1 MSYFRPFLEELEA
14 YVPGEQP
21 PDYAGLI
28 KLNANE
34 NAYPP
39 SLRVEDCFRRGY
51 VDDLRFYPDA
61 ASRQLRR
68 TLATKFD
75 VATDNIIV
83 GNGGDEILRLIV
95 QATVEKGDRVT
106 YPVPSYVLYR
116 TLAQI
121 AQGEC
126 VEVELDEDFQIPPGF
141 EEKIGRITFLCS
153 PNNPTGN
160 CFREKDVVRV
170 IEAAQGKSIV
180 VIDEAY
186 VDFSDQ
192 NLIPLTKHF
201 DNVLVLR
208 SFSKSYSLAGIR
220 LGIGIGHYEIISN
233 LFKLKDSYNVD
244 ELTQRLA
251 LAALLDGEYMRNT
264 VERIRQNR
272 ATLSQALSELGF
284 QVYPS
289 DANFVLAEHPSI
301 SAREIQR
308 ALKGRN
314 ILVRYFAEKRIEN
327 HLRISV
333 GREDE
338 ILTLIENLREILS
351 R

>member
-21 PDYAGLI
+21 RDYAGLT

-39 SLRVEDCFRRGY
+39 SLQVEY
-51 VDDLRFYPDA
+51 SLQHAHVDDLRYYPDA
-61 ASRQLRR
+61 TARELRK
-68 TLATKFD
+68 TLATKFG
-75 VATDNIIV
+75 VAIDNIIV

-106 YPVPSYVLYR
+106 YPMPGYVLYR

-121 AQGEC
+121 ARGEC
-126 VEVELDEDFQIPPGF
+126 VEVELDPDFQIPPGF
-141 EEKIGRITFLCS
+141 EDSLGRITFLCS

-160 CFREKDVVRV
+160 CLRERDIVRV
-170 IEAAQGKSIV
+170 VEAAEGKSIV

-192 NLIPLTKHF
+192 NLIPLTKRF

-220 LGIGIGHYEIISN
+220 LGVGIGHFEIISN
-233 LFKLKDSYNVD
+233 LYKLKDSYNVN

-251 LAALLDGEYMRNT
+251 VAALLDGDYMRNT
-264 VERIRQNR
+264 VRRIRRNR
-272 ATLSQALSELGF
+272 DMLSTALRDLGF
-284 QVYPS
+284 RVYPS
-289 DANFVLAEHPSI
+289 DANFVLAEHPTL
-301 SAREIQR
+301 SAREIQQTLR
-308 ALKGRN
+308 ERN
-314 ILVRYFAEKRIEN
+314 ILVRHFAEKRVEN

-338 ILTLIENLREILS
+338 ILTLIENLKEIVS
-351 R
+351 G